1 MIYGFLF
8 QLCKKPKQ
16 NNMFCVENKHLFIL
30 FFQLKFFDYTIT
42 EQLLGNT
49 TELFRL
55 FKFDEF
61 FMFDKVEKAFVNAN
75 KTMIAKALNSAVE
88 VRSIDNQVLSKKII
102 NILYYEI
109 FYFLMLTQVD
119 DWRTESFMDLGW
131 LESLGR
137 LVDIMSIGKY

>member
-8 QLCKKPKQ
+8 QLCKKPQQ

-61 FMFDKVEKAFVNAN
+61 FMFDKVEKAFVSAN

-88 VRSIDNQVLSKKII
+88 VRSIDNQVRRTTFQKDNK
-102 NILYYEI
+102 
-109 FYFLMLTQVD
+109 YFVL
-119 DWRTESFMDLGW
+119 
-131 LESLGR
+131 
-137 LVDIMSIGKY
+137 

>member
-1 MIYGFLF
+1 
-8 QLCKKPKQ
+8 
-16 NNMFCVENKHLFIL
+16 MFCVENKHLFIL

-42 EQLLGNT
+42 EQVLGNT

>member
-1 MIYGFLF
+1 MDFCF
-8 QLCKKPKQ
+8 SCVKSQ
-16 NNMFCVENKHLFIL
+16 NNIFCVENKHLFIL

>member
-1 MIYGFLF
+1 
-8 QLCKKPKQ
+8 
-16 NNMFCVENKHLFIL
+16 MFCVENKHLFIL

>member
-1 MIYGFLF
+1 
-8 QLCKKPKQ
+8 
-16 NNMFCVENKHLFIL
+16 
-30 FFQLKFFDYTIT
+30 
-42 EQLLGNT
+42 
-49 TELFRL
+49 
-55 FKFDEF
+55 
-61 FMFDKVEKAFVNAN
+61 MFDKVEKAFVNAN

>member
-1 MIYGFLF
+1 MSYEKFKLIIYFL
-8 QLCKKPKQ
+8 
-16 NNMFCVENKHLFIL
+16 I
-30 FFQLKFFDYTIT
+30 FQLKFFDYTIT
-42 EQLLGNT
+42 EELLGNT

-137 LVDIMSIGKY
+137 LVDIMSIGKYYALKK

>member
-1 MIYGFLF
+1 M
-8 QLCKKPKQ
+8 PKQ
-16 NNMFCVENKHLFIL
+16 NNIFCVENKHLFIL